1 MKLVC
6 ASDFRN
12 IAPDKIIIE
21 DALHEL
27 HVHKG
32 ARFEIGGETPFDKLQ
47 ASDKRLVVELNSAGR
62 IVSEDQTDA
71 VKKIDAEVAQAK
83 KAAEARQAKPDAKK

>member
-6 ASDFRN
+6 ASEFRN
-12 IAPDKIIIE
+12 IAPDKIQVE
-21 DALHEL
+21 DALHDL

-32 ARFEIGGETPFDKLQ
+32 ARFDIGGAAPFDKLT
-47 ASDKRLVVELNSAGR
+47 AGDKKLVVELNAAGR
-62 IVSEDQTDA
+62 IVSEDQTEA

-83 KAAEARQAKPDAKK
+83 KAAADRQPKPEAKK

>member
-12 IAPDKIIIE
+12 IAPDKIQIE

-32 ARFEIGGETPFDKLQ
+32 ARFEIGGAAPFDKLQ

-62 IVSEDQTDA
+62 IVSEDQTEA
-71 VKKIDAEVAQAK
+71 VKKIDAEVAQAE
-83 KAAEARQAKPDAKK
+83 KAALARQPKVEAKK